1 MLPVAALVL
10 TAHRRPEL
18 QPWRM
23 STPTSGRPIIVL
35 PAFVALSFLAALGGA
50 LFPPGEDY
58 ARLVRP
64 SFAPPNWLF
73 GPVWTALYLMM
84 AIAAWQ
90 VWQRAGAWSPPLRA
104 WYLQQ
109 ALNAAWTPLFFG
121 LGWRGLALLEM
132 IALWIAILITALRFR
147 PHSRPGFWL
156 LLPYLAWVSFALLL
170 NGGFWW
176 LNR

>member
-104 WYLQQ
+104 WYLQL

-121 LGWRGLALLEM
+121 ARRPGVALVDIVALDVAASAYAASARDVDRRAAVSAIPYLGWL
-132 IALWIAILITALRFR
+132 
-147 PHSRPGFWL
+147 GF
-156 LLPYLAWVSFALLL
+156 ATVL
-170 NGGFWW
+170 NASIVAK
-176 LNR
+176 NR